1 MRILLVSANFRP
13 SVGGIERYVELLA
26 EGLAQRG
33 HEVTVLCCKSGGAPR
48 RELANGV
55 QIVRLPATYALKKV
69 VNVHYPIPSPVALA
83 SELGRLVPQADVV
96 HVHDALYVTSAA
108 ALRRARSRGIP
119 SVLTQHVSFTPQSS
133 VLLDAVQRGVIATIG
148 RCARQGS
155 RVVAYNAAVAAWAES
170 TWGLEKVDILPPGV
184 PEPKTEGVDRTEV
197 RRELGLTADRFLA
210 LFVGRDVPTKQLDLF
225 LAATDPAYDLVAV
238 TDRPRASAGPG
249 RHVLPFMQPERLQR
263 LLLAADAFVLPSKA
277 EGFPLSLQE
286 ALLAGLPCVI
296 TRVPGF
302 DRYLGSGEV
311 LWIDPDPAS
320 IRHALLSLVADDDLR
335 ASLASRGLN
344 AGRREFGLDAFVDAY
359 ERLYLDVRGAAQ
371 RPVG

>member
-48 RELANGV
+48 RELVNGV
-55 QIVRLPATYALKKV
+55 QIVRLPATYALKRG

-83 SELGRLVPQADVV
+83 SELGRLVPQADVI

-108 ALRRARSRGIP
+108 ALRRARRHGIP

-133 VLLDAVQRGVIATIG
+133 VLLDALQRGVIATIG
-148 RCARQGS
+148 RCARQAS
-155 RVVAYNAAVAAWAES
+155 RVVAYNAAVAAWAET

-184 PEPKTEGVDRTEV
+184 PEPKAEGADRAEV
-197 RRELGLTADRFLA
+197 RRELGLAADRFLA
-210 LFVGRDVPTKQLDLF
+210 LFVGRDVPTKRLDLF
-225 LAATDPAYDLVAV
+225 LAAADPAYDLVAV
-238 TDRPRASAGPG
+238 TDRRRASEGSG
-249 RHVLPFMQPERLQR
+249 KQILPFMQPERLQR

-286 ALLAGLPCVI
+286 ALLAGIPCVI

-302 DRYLGSGEV
+302 DRYLGPDEV
-311 LWIDPDPAS
+311 LWVDPHPAS
-320 IRHALLSLVADDDLR
+320 IRAALLSLAADDDLR
-335 ASLASRGLN
+335 ESLASRGQN

-359 ERLYLDVRGAAQ
+359 ERLYLDIRGASP